1 MLVIVICW
9 KVLTPPVCTEK
20 FECTDS
26 TAGFGRKMF
35 NILHICSSLSL
46 SAPCFSSV
54 FSPLTRRGVDCL
66 MVNGWLRRR
75 GWFLPLFI
83 ANCYLIGR
91 YDPPWPSGCK
101 DLSYFWIW
109 PGQHNLAAFLLQI
122 KIIVSSCLGPAKLL
136 LSRQIQVQLRPI
148 WSRRVQVLH
157 RPL

>member
-20 FECTDS
+20 CWMYRQYSRLWQENVQRT
-26 TAGFGRKMF
+26 
-35 NILHICSSLSL
+35 ICSSLSW
-46 SAPCFSSV
+46 SASCFSSV
-54 FSPLTRRGVDCL
+54 FSPITRRVVDCL
-66 MVNGWLRRR
+66 MVNGWLRGN
-75 GWFLPLFI
+75 GWFLPPFI
-83 ANCYLIGR
+83 ANCYFIGR

-148 WSRRVQVLH
+148 WSRRVPVLH